1 MHSSRPSGST
11 RPERYSEV
19 TPIKILI
26 AKAGLDGHD
35 RGAKI
40 VARALRDAGME
51 VIYLGPHTTPEMVV
65 TVAIQEDVDVL
76 GLSSLS
82 GAHMT
87 TFPKMMHLLNER
99 GAGDII
105 VIGGG
110 VIVPNDVPKLEAIG
124 IRKIFD
130 ATATTADLITGI
142 QAVVA
147 QYGRGKV
154 IAAT

>member
-1 MHSSRPSGST
+1 M
-11 RPERYSEV
+11 

-26 AKAGLDGHD
+26 AKTGLDGHD

-40 VARALRDAGME
+40 VARVLRDAGME
-51 VIYLGPHTTPEMVV
+51 VIYLGAHMTPDIIV

-82 GAHMT
+82 GAHLT
-87 TFPKMMHLLNER
+87 TFRKVTDLLQAR
-99 GAGDII
+99 GAGDIV

-110 VIVPNDVPKLEAIG
+110 VIPPDDIPKLEAFG

-130 ATATTADLITGI
+130 ATATTADLVSGI
-142 QAVVA
+142 EAIVA
-147 QYGRGKV
+147 QYGRRTV
-154 IAAT
+154 RVAT

>member
-1 MHSSRPSGST
+1 MQRK
-11 RPERYSEV
+11 RYSEM

-26 AKAGLDGHD
+26 AKTGLDGHD

-87 TFPKMMHLLNER
+87 TFRKFRDLLEAR
-99 GAGDII
+99 GAGDI
-105 VIGGG
+105 VLVGGG
-110 VIVPNDVPKLEAIG
+110 VIAPADIPKLEAIG

-130 ATATTADLITGI
+130 ATATTGDLVTGI
-142 QAVVA
+142 QSVVA
-147 QYGRGKV
+147 QYGRRRV
-154 IAAT
+154 IAAK

>member
-1 MHSSRPSGST
+1 M
-11 RPERYSEV
+11 
-19 TPIKILI
+19 TPIKVII

-51 VIYLGPHTTPEMVV
+51 VIYLGPHLTPEMIV

-87 TFPKMMHLLNER
+87 TFRKITDLLKAR
-99 GAGDII
+99 GANDII
-105 VIGGG
+105 VVGGG
-110 VIVPNDVPKLEAIG
+110 VIQPDDIPKLNALG
-124 IRKIFD
+124 IRRIFD
-130 ATATTADLITGI
+130 ATATTRDLITGI
-142 QAVVA
+142 EDVVA
-147 QYGRGKV
+147 EYGRRRERAGR
-154 IAAT
+154 

>member
-1 MHSSRPSGST
+1 M
-11 RPERYSEV
+11 

-40 VARALRDAGME
+40 VARALRDAGMD
-51 VIYLGPHTTPEMVV
+51 VLYLGPHMPPEMIV

-87 TFPKMMHLLNER
+87 TFRKITDLLKARE
-99 GAGDII
+99 ASEIV

-110 VIVPNDVPKLEAIG
+110 VIQPDDIPKLNALG
-124 IRKIFD
+124 VRKIFD
-130 ATATTADLITGI
+130 ATATTADLVSGI
-142 QAVVA
+142 EAVVA
-147 QYGRGKV
+147 QYGRRTR
-154 IAAT
+154 ATT